1 MTISHQ
7 RPPLTLTAEQ
17 IRPLL
22 AGLPLAAT
30 LRSLFAALADEQA
43 VQPAQSLTLFPQ
55 GAGDFITYQGVL
67 AREQVF
73 GAKLSPYIVTGG
85 KPVVT
90 AWTALM
96 SMQTGQPLLFCDAGE
111 LTAERTAGTTALAVD
126 ELAPRDSRVLVLV
139 GCGALGQAHLRH
151 ALPLRDW
158 REVRVYAP
166 DLAAN
171 PALQQQLAA
180 MDARVRC
187 CDSLAAA
194 TDGADVIM
202 LCTSSAGAVL
212 DPATLGKPA
221 LITSI
226 STNAVNAHEVPPE
239 SLAGMD
245 VYCDHAASTPS
256 RAGEM
261 VLAAERGCWHPV
273 ALCGD
278 LAALVSGRAPRPDYH
293 RHVFFRSIGMGL
305 QDVAIAHAIWQ
316 RHAATC
322 PA

>member
-1 MTISHQ
+1 MTTSHH
-7 RPPLTLTAEQ
+7 RPPVILSAAQ

-22 AGLPLAAT
+22 AQLPLAAT
-30 LRSLFAALADEQA
+30 LRRLFAALADEQA
-43 VQPAQSLTLFPQ
+43 VQPAQSLTLFPH

-67 AREQVF
+67 ASEQVF
-73 GAKLSPYIVTGG
+73 GAKLSPYIVTSGR
-85 KPVVT
+85 PVIT
-90 AWTALM
+90 AWTTLM
-96 SMQTGQPLLFCDAGE
+96 SMQTGQPLLFCDSGE

-126 ELAPRDSRVLVLV
+126 ELAPADSRVLVLI

-171 PALQQQLAA
+171 PALQQTLAA
-180 MDARVRC
+180 VDARVRC
-187 CDSLAAA
+187 CDSMAAA

-202 LCTSSAGAVL
+202 LCTSSASAVL
-212 DPATLGKPA
+212 DPASLAKPA

-239 SLAGMD
+239 SLAAME
-245 VYCDHAASTPS
+245 VYCDHAATTPT

-261 VLAAERGCWHPV
+261 VLAAERGCWQPQ
-273 ALCGD
+273 ALRGD

-305 QDVAIAHAIWQ
+305 QDVAIAHAVWQ
-316 RHAATC
+316 LHSATC